1 MRLVRE
7 LDWRS
12 VTRHKVID
20 GVNDGVYGL
29 CNCKI
34 VGDEGFGG
42 RDFASRRLGVA
53 ILFGFLTL
61 QGQYSLE
68 HGMSDVSTYFICPRI
83 GLSLLIPYP

>member
-7 LDWRS
+7 LEWRS
-12 VTRHKVID
+12 VTQHKAII

-34 VGDEGFGG
+34 VGGEGFGG
-42 RDFASRRLGVA
+42 RNFASRRLGVS
-53 ILFGFLTL
+53 ILFDFLTL

-68 HGMSDVSTYFICPRI
+68 HGMPDVGTYFIYSRI
-83 GLSLLIPYP
+83 CLSLLIPYP